1 MTEYDVGELE
11 EKLIRVAVE
20 LFGYEN
26 FSADTP
32 MHEIRAKAEQAGMMF
47 GRAFAAAVHEG
58 PITAELAMEI
68 RASEQRGKDR
78 FLRSVDRLCLPGGE
92 LRRMW
97 NG

>member
-1 MTEYDVGELE
+1 MNEYDAEALE

-20 LFGYEN
+20 IFGYEN

-32 MHEIRAKAEQAGMMF
+32 MYEIRAKAEKAGMMF
-47 GRAFAAAVHEG
+47 GRAFAAAVHNG
-58 PITAELAMEI
+58 AITAELALEI

-97 NG
+97 ND